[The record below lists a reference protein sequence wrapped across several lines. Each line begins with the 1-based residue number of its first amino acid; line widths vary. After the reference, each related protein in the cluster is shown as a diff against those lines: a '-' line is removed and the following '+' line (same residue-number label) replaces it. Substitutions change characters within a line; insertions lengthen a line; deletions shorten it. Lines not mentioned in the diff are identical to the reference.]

1 MDMVKQR
8 LGTPSNG
15 SLHGTFTTYGS
26 HLPSA
31 STGPRSQAPTQ
42 RRPLRSISQNSSL
55 SPSPGLLV
63 SMLKTTTEMGDVRT
77 FPMQSQQQ
85 QHHPV
90 TPTAYH
96 QLHRSRPDLVAA
108 TPSKYI
114 PNKRAENYY
123 CAEDVS
129 RRTLTLVLQCWMMLL
144 TGRIPSPPTALVAYR
159 LTKDRQSYRVIP
171 AEVNFRDHAL
181 HFHIQH
187 GSRGQGSAQL
197 LLRSL
202 ITDVSNTAG

>member
-1 MDMVKQR
+1 MLGPSPCKANNSSITLSHRRLIISFTDHVLTWLLPLLQNTYPTKGPRTTTVLKMVDPSVPI
-8 LGTPSNG
+8 GTP
-15 SLHGTFTTYGS
+15 L
-26 HLPSA
+26 
-31 STGPRSQAPTQ
+31 
-42 RRPLRSISQNSSL
+42 LRSFRY
-55 SPSPGLLV
+55 
-63 SMLKTTTEMGDVRT
+63 MHTT
-77 FPMQSQQQ
+77 
-85 QHHPV
+85 
-90 TPTAYH
+90 
-96 QLHRSRPDLVAA
+96 
-108 TPSKYI
+108 
-114 PNKRAENYY
+114 
-123 CAEDVS
+123 VS

-144 TGRIPSPPTALVAYR
+144 TGLIPSPPTALVAYR

>member
-31 STGPRSQAPTQ
+31 STGPRSQVPTQ

-123 CAEDVS
+123 CAED
-129 RRTLTLVLQCWMMLL
+129 
-144 TGRIPSPPTALVAYR
+144 ALVAYR